1 MSHFDSFTKYPN
13 YEWAYPTLSRFL
25 NFHKSL
31 VINGFILAQELQL
44 NRKLTLNQRK
54 NTMKI
59 NDKYEISPFGNAFD
73 SLFSLLT
80 RNDQSPISNYPSSIS
95 EYGNV
100 RIKNEEKQ
108 VRIEFLVPGWKK
120 NDLSLSIEDQ
130 KLRLSSK
137 PSNEKE
143 LDGLFQS
150 KELDVQVLLGEKL
163 DTDKTNAKLEQ
174 GVLTVTIPVT
184 SKVTGKS
191 IKIS

>member
-1 MSHFDSFTKYPN
+1 
-13 YEWAYPTLSRFL
+13 
-25 NFHKSL
+25 
-31 VINGFILAQELQL
+31 
-44 NRKLTLNQRK
+44 
-54 NTMKI
+54 MKI

-143 LDGLFQS
+143 FDGLFQS

-163 DTDKTNAKLEQ
+163 DTNKANAKLEQ